1 MKRMKSGR
9 LCFAVFVCGAV
20 FSSLGLAQAP
30 PDQRSL
36 LSQARQSYYGLHNE
50 GLTAFQCTI
59 KPDWN
64 ALLAAQRKQDPG
76 ATDQAVATLSQILFT
91 VSLSKDGKVTLTHN
105 DLTGQSQQMMAA
117 LAQIYGGMEQMTSGF
132 FDTWTMFVLSPPFP
146 GLASEYRMEA
156 VGPQYRLSYR
166 EQPAADVITTMDR
179 DFAISDLRVTTPE
192 FLSTIQ
198 PSFAKTP
205 KGLLLTGYQ
214 AHYQSNKAE
223 ETTNL
228 KVQIRYQEVER
239 VQMLYKLDLSG
250 TYGGTPF
257 AVLLT
262 FSDCQVT
269 KKPSGRDTRR
279 PEKSAVAMR

>member
-1 MKRMKSGR
+1 ML
-9 LCFAVFVCGAV
+9 LCGVAL
-20 FSSLGLAQAP
+20 SSLASAQAP

-64 ALLAAQRKQDPG
+64 ALLADQRKQDPA
-76 ATDQAVATLSQILFT
+76 ATDQAVATLSQLLFT
-91 VSLSKDGKVTLTHN
+91 VSLSKDGKVTFTHN

-166 EQPAADVITTMDR
+166 EQPSADVVTIMDH

-192 FLSTIQ
+192 FFSTIQ
-198 PSFAKTP
+198 PSFTKTA
-205 KGLLLTGYQ
+205 KGLLLNGYE
-214 AHYQSNKAE
+214 AHYKSNKAE

-228 KVQIRYQEVER
+228 KVRIGYQEVER
-239 VQMLYKLDLSG
+239 VQMLSKLDLSG
-250 TYGGTPF
+250 TYGGAPF

-262 FSDCQVT
+262 FSNCQVT

>member
-1 MKRMKSGR
+1 MKSGR
-9 LCFAVFVCGAV
+9 LCFVVLVCGAV
-20 FSSLGLAQAP
+20 FSSLALAQAP

-36 LSQARQSYYGLHNE
+36 LSQARQSYYALHNE
-50 GLTAFQCTI
+50 GLTAFQCSI

-64 ALLAAQRKQDPG
+64 AVLADQRKKEPA
-76 ATDQAVATLSQILFT
+76 ATDQAVATLRQLLFT
-91 VSLSKDGKVTLTHN
+91 VSLSKNGKVTLTHN

-146 GLASEYRMEA
+146 ELATEYRMEA

-166 EQPAADVITTMDR
+166 EQPAADIVTVMDH

-192 FLSTIQ
+192 FFSTIQ
-198 PSFAKTP
+198 PTFTKTR
-205 KGLLLTGYQ
+205 KGLLLSGYE

-228 KVQIRYQEVER
+228 KVRIGYQEVER
-239 VQMLYKLDLSG
+239 VQMLSKLDLSG

-257 AVLLT
+257 AVILT

-269 KKPSGRDTRR
+269 KKPSGRDTTR
-279 PEKSAVAMR
+279 PERSAVAMR

>member
-1 MKRMKSGR
+1 MKRIR
-9 LCFAVFVCGAV
+9 LSVAFFLCVAAL
-20 FSSLGLAQAP
+20 SSLLSAQAT
-30 PDQRSL
+30 PDQRGL
-36 LSQARQSYYGLHNE
+36 LRQARQSYYGLRNE
-50 GLTAFQCTI
+50 GLAAFQCNI
-59 KPDWN
+59 KPDWK
-64 ALLAAQRKQDPG
+64 ALLADQRKQDP
-76 ATDQAVATLSQILFT
+76 AAADQAIATLSQLLFT
-91 VSLSKDGKVTLTHN
+91 VSLSADGKVKVTHS
-105 DLTGQSQQMMAA
+105 DLSGQSQQMMTA

-146 GLASEYRMEA
+146 GLASEYRLEA

-166 EQPAADVITTMDR
+166 EEPAADVVTTMDR

-198 PSFAKTP
+198 PSFTKTP
-205 KGLLLTGYQ
+205 KGLLLSGYE
-214 AHYQSNKAE
+214 AHYQSEKAE

-228 KVQIRYQEVER
+228 KVRIGYQEVER

-269 KKPSGRDTRR
+269 KKPSGRDTTRW

>member
-1 MKRMKSGR
+1 MKSGR

-36 LSQARQSYYGLHNE
+36 LSQARQSYYALHDE
-50 GLTAFQCTI
+50 GLTAFQCSI

-64 ALLAAQRKQDPG
+64 AVLAARRKKDPEG
-76 ATDQAVATLSQILFT
+76 ADRAIATLSQLIFT
-91 VSLSKDGKVTLTHN
+91 VSLSADGSVKVTHN
-105 DLTGQSQQMMAA
+105 DLSGQSGQMMAA
-117 LAQIYGGMEQMTSGF
+117 LADVYGGMEQMTSGF

-166 EQPAADVITTMDR
+166 EQPATDVVTTMDS
-179 DFAISDLRVTTPE
+179 DFAISDLSVTTPE
-192 FLSTIQ
+192 FFSTIH
-198 PSFAKTP
+198 PSFTKTR
-205 KGLLLTGYQ
+205 KGLLLSGYE
-214 AHYQSNKAE
+214 ANYQSKKPE

-228 KVQIRYQEVER
+228 KVRISYQEVER
-239 VQMLYKLDLSG
+239 VQMLSKLDLSG
-250 TYGGTPF
+250 TLGGSPF
-257 AVLLT
+257 AVLVN

-269 KKPSGRDTRR
+269 KKPSGRDTTR
-279 PEKSAVAMR
+279 PERSAVAMR